1 MVTSQENIGIGGNMV
16 KGDFNF
22 LSVLF
27 QEECINLE
35 LYIDLEINIIFKNQI
50 AS

>member
-1 MVTSQENIGIGGNMV
+1 MVTSEENTGFGGNMV

-35 LYIDLEINIIFKNQI
+35 LYIHLEINIIFKNEI